1 MRGELDMSKLVIAAA
16 AALIVM
22 VGSVRADQDVYV
34 LENWPND
41 INQIPCSAWK
51 KSPDGSWVL
60 QHAAVK
66 VGASELEDVAVKGDA
81 AARMVERL
89 CGAKSK

>member
-1 MRGELDMSKLVIAAA
+1 MSKLGNAAA
-16 AALIVM
+16 AALIAM
-22 VGSVRADQDVYV
+22 VSSARADQDVYV

-41 INQIPCSAWK
+41 IDQIPCSAWK

-60 QHAAVK
+60 QRGVAVK
-66 VGASELEDVAVKGDA
+66 VGASVLEDVAVKGDA

-89 CGAKSK
+89 CGKSK